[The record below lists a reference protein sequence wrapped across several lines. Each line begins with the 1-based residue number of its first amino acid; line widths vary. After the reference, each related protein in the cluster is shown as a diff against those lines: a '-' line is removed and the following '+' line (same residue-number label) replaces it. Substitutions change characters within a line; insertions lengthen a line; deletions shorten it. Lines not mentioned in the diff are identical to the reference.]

1 MRFVFVLLVLPIS
14 LLCFDIKHHCGEYS
28 GYQPLPDEFIDKS
41 THSTTNLD
49 RCELIQM
56 QYISRHGERFPFGGM
71 VGKFERIHQKF
82 QSLPSNADI
91 PDFIKSWTPALFTYQ
106 SVFEDATAKGLNELY
121 ELAKRIKYNNPK
133 IARLLDWESFANYSQ
148 EHPVT
153 RYKDLSYWNSNFYRF
168 ESSQFIHTA
177 RSAEAFAYGLFES
190 NGLIGNNHSFLPF
203 YVESTSEVTKRLT
216 SYNEIKKCPAVM
228 DYFSSLKEPD
238 IIKNSLLSPIA
249 EKLNAKWKDLNVTV
263 SDVSGMFEICAFEAN
278 LIQETKKFCS
288 LFSEDDFRAFE
299 KMKDFQTYYEDS
311 YGFVPAVLASSLLL
325 QEIYAYMDKA
335 LHDPENAQRIVVR
348 FAHHQTVATLT
359 SLMV

>member
-121 ELAKRIKYNNPK
+121 DSQKELNTTTP
-133 IARLLDWESFANYSQ
+133 RLPGYWTGKVLQIILRSTQ
-148 EHPVT
+148 LPVT
-153 RYKDLSYWNSNFYRF
+153 RIFLIGITIFIDFRVHNLFTQREALKHLRMGYLKAMDLSGTT
-168 ESSQFIHTA
+168 IH
-177 RSAEAFAYGLFES
+177 FCHF
-190 NGLIGNNHSFLPF
+190 
-203 YVESTSEVTKRLT
+203 
-216 SYNEIKKCPAVM
+216 M
-228 DYFSSLKEPD
+228 
-238 IIKNSLLSPIA
+238 
-249 EKLNAKWKDLNVTV
+249 LNPRAK
-263 SDVSGMFEICAFEAN
+263 
-278 LIQETKKFCS
+278 
-288 LFSEDDFRAFE
+288 
-299 KMKDFQTYYEDS
+299 
-311 YGFVPAVLASSLLL
+311 
-325 QEIYAYMDKA
+325 
-335 LHDPENAQRIVVR
+335 
-348 FAHHQTVATLT
+348 
-359 SLMV
+359 

>member
-153 RYKDLSYWNSNFYRF
+153 RYKDLSYWHYNFYRF
-168 ESSQFIHTA
+168 
-177 RSAEAFAYGLFES
+177 
-190 NGLIGNNHSFLPF
+190 
-203 YVESTSEVTKRLT
+203 
-216 SYNEIKKCPAVM
+216 
-228 DYFSSLKEPD
+228 
-238 IIKNSLLSPIA
+238 
-249 EKLNAKWKDLNVTV
+249 
-263 SDVSGMFEICAFEAN
+263 
-278 LIQETKKFCS
+278 
-288 LFSEDDFRAFE
+288 
-299 KMKDFQTYYEDS
+299 
-311 YGFVPAVLASSLLL
+311 
-325 QEIYAYMDKA
+325 
-335 LHDPENAQRIVVR
+335 
-348 FAHHQTVATLT
+348 
-359 SLMV
+359 